1 MHVAIILKFGF
12 FKGRLI
18 ILLYFVNLADGRSAL
33 IVCSIF
39 IKTRSTQCAKN
50 HALKNNQE

>member
-18 ILLYFVNLADGRSAL
+18 ILLYFVNLADGRWDPICFNCL
-33 IVCSIF
+33 
-39 IKTRSTQCAKN
+39 Q
-50 HALKNNQE
+50 HLY